1 MGERAYYLGWLL
13 CFKLSWS
20 SYHNLGESN
29 PTNILFVPKYKSQS
43 RLVLCSKHSQR
54 DARVRISE
62 DLKSTPFSPLFIY
75 DCFHTTKI
83 NWVEN
88 TFIHISNGEW
98 RLHNLWIWG
107 PHKSAL
113 SQYLVCTNCQREA
126 LFHLTMVNSSALSF
140 HNFMWRKLNFI
151 LWGPSRISQWLYLGP
166 GYRGGE

>member
-54 DARVRISE
+54 DARVRISKE
-62 DLKSTPFSPLFIY
+62 IKSTPCSPTIYTTVFTQQRSIEWKIRLFISQMENG
-75 DCFHTTKI
+75 DCIIYGSEGRI
-83 NWVEN
+83 NQHSLN
-88 TFIHISNGEW
+88 
-98 RLHNLWIWG
+98 IWFAPIVHG
-107 PHKSAL
+107 
-113 SQYLVCTNCQREA
+113 EA

-140 HNFMWRKLNFI
+140 HNLMWRKLNFI
-151 LWGPSRISQWLYLGP
+151 LGALANITMTLSQHRIQ
-166 GYRGGE
+166 RR